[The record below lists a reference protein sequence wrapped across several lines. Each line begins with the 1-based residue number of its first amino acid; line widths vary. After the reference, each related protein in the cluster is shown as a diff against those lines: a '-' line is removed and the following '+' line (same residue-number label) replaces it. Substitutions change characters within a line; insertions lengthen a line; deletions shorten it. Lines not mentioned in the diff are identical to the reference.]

1 MSMLRWPRVE
11 REREWRRPAHRPFFV
26 CRFNGVKARRLQ
38 RRTSEVSKEKQTPNP
53 ALRSPLR
60 RAKKS
65 AQLRKHSRAG
75 SPTSNI
81 ELRHMR
87 RNSGDWQRPQSTP
100 AATALVINV
109 SKPASFRPVRS
120 NKHSQRGRRIER
132 DGQRRQ
138 SREHQHPWALSLC
151 HSTKHCR
158 QRSTRPV

>member
-1 MSMLRWPRVE
+1 MLRWPRVA
-11 REREWRRPAHRPFFV
+11 RDV
-26 CRFNGVKARRLQ
+26 YRFNGVRARRLQ
-38 RRTSEVSKEKQTPNP
+38 RRTSEVSKEKQTPNA
-53 ALRSPLR
+53 ALRSPLL
-60 RAKKS
+60 RAKNS

-75 SPTSNI
+75 SPTLNV
-81 ELRHMR
+81 EVGHMR
-87 RNSGDWQRPQSTP
+87 RNSGDGQRPQSTP

-138 SREHQHPWALSLC
+138 SREHQHPWDLLLC
-151 HSTKHCR
+151 RSREHCR